1 MTSEKLPRSTPR
13 SATIG
18 LRKGPTACR
27 TPAETNTIN
36 ANADVT
42 HQP

>member
-18 LRKGPTACR
+18 LRNGPTACR
-27 TPAETNTIN
+27 TPADTNTIIEK
-36 ANADVT
+36 AAVT